1 MCQLQWLFLSC
12 LILPPLAGLFE
23 QYHGIFVKNIDI
35 FSGSSRLFLDNIAEL
50 LTKNMVKFLKIKIAS
65 KCYKTCKYDKIR
77 ELKFPFFLTEISKM
91 RENAL
96 SRSYSSSF

>member
-1 MCQLQWLFLSC
+1 MRVIGDVSTTMVVFVLFNPSSTS
-12 LILPPLAGLFE
+12 GLFE

-65 KCYKTCKYDKIR
+65 KCHKTCKYDEIR
-77 ELKFPFFLTEISKM
+77 ELKFPFFLTGKSK
-91 RENAL
+91 NT
-96 SRSYSSSF
+96 